1 MRYALRNTAFTTAL
15 ATGLALVAVAA
26 TPGSAQAE
34 PAAPAGLYPPSALVL
49 TIGKGE
55 DAATATIDRAVTL
68 SCAPTPTG
76 THPAPRKACAE
87 LNALDGDFAQLGSA
101 FGTSPCTHV
110 WDPITVTGEGV
121 WDGRRVSWSAT
132 YGNTCEM
139 SSGMARSSVFTF

>member
-15 ATGLALVAVAA
+15 ATGLALVGVAA
-26 TPGSAQAE
+26 TSGSAQAE

-76 THPAPRKACAE
+76 THPAPEAACAE
-87 LNALDGDFAQLGSA
+87 LDALDGDFAQLSRMDN
-101 FGTSPCTHV
+101 SIPCLHV
-110 WDPITVTGEGV
+110 WDPVTVTGEGV
-121 WDGRRVSWSAT
+121 WRGKRVTWSAT

-139 SSGMARSSVFTF
+139 NVGMSRSTVFAF